1 MSKLPI
7 FNITAFV
14 LLSFFLLLFQFTPAY
29 SSPADELEK
38 DIEQTEE
45 EIKKN
50 ESNLR
55 SIEARIKEISNS
67 NYSVSQKINLLSA
80 EVEEIETV
88 LEAKNSEIE
97 EKLEEIAQKEE
108 VIRQKK
114 DLVASVS
121 SQLYMESRVGTVEF
135 FFSNSRI
142 DDVIHSFF
150 VKKSTISLLKDEIT
164 EITGEFESLTVLKQE
179 LESEKTELDSQ
190 KKDLDD
196 SHNLLLA
203 ERAKLQR
210 ELNETYNSRNLVSR
224 TINGLKSELS
234 DLQYH
239 LLVVRQGGT
248 NVNASSVP
256 GSTDNKSTLPGF
268 LANAPS
274 DTFAVFS
281 IGAYTHRNGMSQWG
295 ARARADSGQSY
306 TQILN
311 HYYPSFIITS
321 GYPEPAT
328 VTIRGDGLDCNNNAK
343 YYNETLNFDTY
354 MNRIFEMPASWN
366 PEAVKAQA
374 IATRSFAIHQ
384 INRNGY
390 IRPNQSDQ
398 VYKNCGNGSGWINA
412 VNATKGQVLT
422 SGGSAAFSQYAAVHG
437 GWSNTSGW
445 DTTDG
450 SGSGDWMARA
460 YDSISRVSWFYQTWY
475 TSGSSTCG
483 RNPWMTQTEMSDIV
497 NAYQVWAA
505 NGGSDGRIVPVY
517 DACHSSGNP
526 YSYSELR
533 KLAAKPVSSISAVVT
548 SNSNGSTGSITFYTN
563 AGNITIP
570 ASYFKT
576 IYNMRAPGHLHIPQN
591 GFVHINIEK
600 K

>member
-7 FNITAFV
+7 FNITVFV

-38 DIEQTEE
+38 DIEQTQE
-45 EIKKN
+45 EIKRN

-55 SIEARIKEISNS
+55 SIETRIKEISNS

-88 LEAKNSEIE
+88 LEAKNREIE
-97 EKLEEIAQKEE
+97 EKLEEIAQKEDA
-108 VIRQKK
+108 IRQKK
-114 DLVASVS
+114 ELVASVS
-121 SQLYMESRVGTVEF
+121 SQLYMESRVGSVEF

-142 DDVIHSFF
+142 DDVIQSFF
-150 VKKSTISLLKDEIT
+150 VKKSAISLLKGEIT
-164 EITGEFESLTVLKQE
+164 EITGEFESLTILKQE
-179 LESEKTELDSQ
+179 LEGEKQEMDRQ

-210 ELNETYNSRNLVSR
+210 ELKETYNSRNLVSR

-274 DTFAVFS
+274 GTFAVFS

-295 ARARADSGQSY
+295 ARARADTGQSY
-306 TQILN
+306 MQILN

-343 YYNETLNFDTY
+343 YYNETLSFDTY

-366 PEAVKAQA
+366 TEAIKAQA
-374 IATRSFAIHQ
+374 IATRSYAIHQ
-384 INRNGY
+384 ISRNGY

-398 VYKNCGNGSGWINA
+398 VYKNCDNGSGWINA

-422 SGGSAAFSQYAAVHG
+422 SSGSAAFSQYAAVHG
-437 GWSNTSGW
+437 GWSKTSGW

-450 SGSGDWMARA
+450 SGDGDWMSRA
-460 YDSISRVSWFYQTWY
+460 YDSISGVSWFYKTWY
-475 TSGSSTCG
+475 MSGSSTCG
-483 RNPWMTQTEMSDIV
+483 RNPWMTQAEMSDIV
-497 NAYQVWAA
+497 NAYQVWVA
-505 NGGSDGRIVPVY
+505 NGRSDGRIVPVY
-517 DACHSSGNP
+517 DGCHSSGNP

-533 KLAAKPVSSISAVVT
+533 NLAAKPVSSISAVVT

-563 AGNITIP
+563 SGAITMG
-570 ASYFKT
+570 ASDFKT